1 MARCMKLAKRKK
13 KRIQKRAG
21 QLSDADLMEVLRMR
35 AEKNANEAAMATPP
49 PTTQEDLED

>member
-1 MARCMKLAKRKK
+1 MKLAKRKK

-21 QLSDADLMEVLRMR
+21 QLSDADLMEVLHMR
-35 AEKNANEAAMATPP
+35 AEKKANEAAMATPP